1 MLSLFAFFKTSPVSF
16 TSLINTFVLLSTFKN
31 VYIYV
36 PYLASI
42 PLLYDYFCH
51 ISLMATLRH
60 SSLANR
66 KARFNK
72 TWHGRVIRHLPRV
85 DQTSTRYKP
94 LF

>member
-1 MLSLFAFFKTSPVSF
+1 
-16 TSLINTFVLLSTFKN
+16 
-31 VYIYV
+31 
-36 PYLASI
+36 
-42 PLLYDYFCH
+42 
-51 ISLMATLRH
+51 MATLRH